1 MIFIQSLFLGNLS
14 QITVNFIWP
23 YTLTY
28 VFYWLPYRMASYLRT
43 IWLFRVY
50 TIICDASPVSNPVQE
65 KKETYIYYVAN
76 IITLRVVLE
85 LLWEFTLLICYK
97 LNIFRPPRV
106 NQFDI
111 CALLFRGY
119 ARFILLD
126 KMVFYSYW
134 KALSSISFLMLHIAW
149 HCFVSVMDYVVI
161 FFIILS

>member
-1 MIFIQSLFLGNLS
+1 MFLHRDS
-14 QITVNFIWP
+14 C
-23 YTLTY
+23 
-28 VFYWLPYRMASYLRT
+28 
-43 IWLFRVY
+43 RVY
-50 TIICDASPVSNPVQE
+50 TIIGDSAPLSNQVLE
-65 KKETYIYYVAN
+65 NN
-76 IITLRVVLE
+76 IHPCSNVIIFCIFLE
-85 LLWEFTLLICYK
+85 LLKKFTLLEPYK

-161 FFIILS
+161 FFIILSE